1 MFWME
6 CYAIKALVPAH
17 TPSLDESVLKFA
29 LNIESRSYLPIPDK
43 LSWAYLLPGLT
54 STMPP

>member
-6 CYAIKALVPAH
+6 CNAINALVTAH
-17 TPSLDESVLKFA
+17 IPSLDESDLEFA